1 MKKILLPLL
10 LLLIA
15 VVSLTAAN
23 APRVG
28 RATLVSV
35 ENNLKER
42 VLKLWDDNP
51 YLLLG
56 SWRGVYLENYGA
68 VFTAEIDLVL
78 NPTSLMHA
86 NVNKDEVVKF
96 HQKKLMRIPILKKA
110 LCDALVATAASLD
123 SVPPDE
129 QITIIA
135 FLPNHPSWEDMNGIP
150 TQITVQ
156 APRKKLLD
164 AQRAGAAAVDAV
176 IHVSEN

>member
-1 MKKILLPLL
+1 MKKIFLPLL
-10 LLLIA
+10 LLLA

-28 RATLVSV
+28 RATLLSV
-35 ENNLKER
+35 EKSLDER
-42 VLKLWDDNP
+42 FRGLWDDNP

-56 SWRGVYLENYGA
+56 TTRGVYLENYGA
-68 VFTAEIDLVL
+68 VFTMEVDLVV

-96 HQKKLMRIPILKKA
+96 HQKKLARIPILKKA
-110 LCDALVATAASLD
+110 LVDALVATAGSLD
-123 SVPPDE
+123 SVPPEE
-129 QITIIA
+129 QITIVA
-135 FLPNHPSWEDMNGIP
+135 FLSNHPSWEDMNGIP

-176 IHVSEN
+176 VRVTEN

>member
-10 LLLIA
+10 LLLVV

-35 ENNLKER
+35 EKNLKER
-42 VLKLWDDNP
+42 IEKLWDDNP

-68 VFTAEIDLVL
+68 VFTSELDLVA

-96 HQKKLMRIPILKKA
+96 HQKKVARIPILKQA
-110 LCDALVATAASLD
+110 LRDALVATAASLD
-123 SVPPDE
+123 TVPPEE
-129 QITIIA
+129 QIILVA
-135 FLPNHPSWEDMNGIP
+135 F
-150 TQITVQ
+150 
-156 APRKKLLD
+156 
-164 AQRAGAAAVDAV
+164 
-176 IHVSEN
+176 

>member
-1 MKKILLPLL
+1 MKKILLPFLL
-10 LLLIA
+10 LLVV

-35 ENNLKER
+35 ENNLNER
-42 VLKLWDDNP
+42 ISKLWDDNP
-51 YLLLG
+51 FLVLG
-56 SWRGVYLENYGA
+56 KTRGVYLENYGA
-68 VFTAEIDLVL
+68 VFTAEVDLVA

-96 HQKKLMRIPILKKA
+96 HQKKVLRIPILKQA
-110 LCDALVATAASLD
+110 LKDALVATAASLD
-123 SVPPDE
+123 TVPPEE
-129 QITIIA
+129 QIIIVA
-135 FLPNHPSWEDMNGIP
+135 FLANHPSWEDLSGIP

-164 AQRAGAAAVDAV
+164 AQRGGAAAVDAV
-176 IHVSEN
+176 IRVTEN